1 MSKYK
6 TDIPSIYSLVS
17 DSPGEALKPI
27 YFLFGSDHF
36 SINTVIKSLSSK
48 IEPLISSDFDKE
60 TISVEK
66 KSNISDLI
74 DLAYT
79 FPFGSEKKLIIVK
92 NFENFNNKKQF
103 ESYVNDPSEK
113 TLLIIANYGDIS
125 SLKASPYSLLEEKG
139 YIFEARELKGI
150 DLENWVTKRSNQL
163 GFKIGNDSIRT
174 LIEIVGEDKS
184 LLEMQLQKF
193 KTYLGDKDEIKSE
206 DIKTLSSAM
215 KEYSIF
221 DLLNTMGKGNIS
233 DSIKVIFNLLSH
245 GKDLVFIVNMLTK
258 YISVISQSIELR
270 QRKLSDFDASK
281 AIGVSKYYYQN
292 CKNAQYFGTESRLHR
307 ASKALY
313 NTDLAL
319 KTTSIDQKTLS
330 VMMLTEIFTENGNI
344 YRII

>member
-1 MSKYK
+1 MSKYNSK
-6 TDIPSIYSLVS
+6 IPSIYSLIS
-17 DSPGEALKPI
+17 ELNNEPAKPI

-36 SINTVIKSLSSK
+36 SINMVIKALTGK
-48 IEPLISSDFDKE
+48 IEPLISSDFDNE

-66 KSNISDLI
+66 KSNIGELI

-79 FPFGSEKKLIIVK
+79 FPFGSDKKLIIVK

-103 ESYVNDPSEK
+103 ESYVNDPSEH
-113 TLLIIANYGDIS
+113 TCMIIANYGEIS
-125 SLKASPYSLLEEKG
+125 SLKGLPYNTLEKKG
-139 YIFEARELKGI
+139 FIYEARELKGV
-150 DLENWVTKRSNQL
+150 DLENWVSKRSSQL
-163 GFKIGNDSIRT
+163 GFKISADSIRT
-174 LIEIVGEDKS
+174 LIDIVGEDKS

-193 KTYLGDKDEIKSE
+193 KTFLGDKEEIKSE
-206 DIKTLSSAM
+206 DIRALSSAM

-233 DSIKVIFNLLSH
+233 DSIKVMFNLLSH
-245 GKDLVFIVNMLTK
+245 GKDLVFIINMLTK

-270 QRKLSDFDASK
+270 GRKLSDFDASK

-292 CKNAQYFGTESRLHR
+292 CKNAQYFASEDTLHR

-344 YRII
+344 YRKI